1 MGQEIRWAG
10 VRIAE
15 FAASAKCKHPRSE
28 GYNRYVTTLLIVEDD
43 TTVRETLALNLRS
56 EGYLVETAEDGEMAL
71 EMARLINPDLVVL
84 DVMLPKLDG
93 LTLLRILRRE
103 SHVPVILLTARGT
116 ETDKIVGLETG
127 ADDYVVKPFSLGEL
141 LARIRAALRRGQTDV
156 PRPTEFSS
164 GDLTLDLVSRR
175 VTLGEAEL
183 QLAPREFELLSTLV
197 RNKDAVLTRDFLLAS
212 VWGDDY
218 VGDARTVDVHIRWLR
233 QKIEADPSEP
243 QRITTVR
250 GVGYRFEG

>member
-1 MGQEIRWAG
+1 MPW
-10 VRIAE
+10 
-15 FAASAKCKHPRSE
+15 SE
-28 GYNRYVTTLLIVEDD
+28 GYNRCVTTLLLVEDD

-56 EGYLVETAEDGEMAL
+56 EGYQVETAEDGEMAL
-71 EMARLINPDLVVL
+71 EMARRINPDLVVL

-103 SHVPVILLTARGT
+103 SRVPVILLTARGT

-141 LARIRAALRRGQTDV
+141 LARIRAALRRGQTDA
-156 PRPTEFSS
+156 PRATEFSS
-164 GDLTLDLVSRR
+164 GNLTLDLVSRR
-175 VTLGEAEL
+175 VTLGEEEL
-183 QLAPREFELLSTLV
+183 QLAPREFELLATLV

-233 QKIEADPSEP
+233 QKIEADPSDP